1 MLVVLNDIN
10 KTYHQGKLDVKV
22 LNDINLE
29 IQEGDYIAIMGPSG
43 SGKTT
48 LMNII
53 GCLDHSSSGD
63 YLLED
68 QNIAKLDDK
77 EMALIRSR
85 KIGFVFQQFNLL
97 PRMSALEN
105 VALPLLYQGVKKKD
119 RLERAK
125 QALIQVGL
133 EDRINFKPTQLSGGQ
148 SQRVAIAR
156 AMVTNPK
163 LLLADEPTG
172 ALDSVS
178 GLQILELF
186 KQINEEQKTTIILI
200 THANEV
206 AKEAQKVY
214 TIFDGVISSQEGK
227 KEDEN

>member
-1 MLVVLNDIN
+1 MLIQLKDIN
-10 KTYHQGKLDVKV
+10 KVYHTGKLDVKV
-22 LNDINLE
+22 LNDINLTIDNGE
-29 IQEGDYIAIMGPSG
+29 YIAIMGPSG

-53 GCLDHSSSGD
+53 GCLDHLTSGE

-68 QNIAKLDDK
+68 QNIATLD
-77 EMALIRSR
+77 ENQMAKIRNE

-97 PRMSALEN
+97 PKLTAVEN
-105 VALPLLYQGVKKKD
+105 VALPLLYQGVAKKE

-125 QALIQVGL
+125 QALIDVGL
-133 EDRINFKPTQLSGGQ
+133 EDRISFRPNQLSGGQ

-156 AMVTNPK
+156 AMVTKPQ

-178 GLQILELF
+178 GIQVMELF
-186 KQINEEQKTTIILI
+186 KEINETQKTTVLVI
-200 THANEV
+200 THAKEV
-206 AKEAQKVY
+206 AQEAKKIF
-214 TIFDGVISSQEGK
+214 TIFDGVLDTESEVTL
-227 KEDEN
+227 

>member
-1 MLVVLNDIN
+1 MLIQLKDIN
-10 KTYHQGKLDVKV
+10 KVYHTGKLDVKV
-22 LNDINLE
+22 LNDINLTIDNGE
-29 IQEGDYIAIMGPSG
+29 YIAIMGPSG

-53 GCLDHSSSGD
+53 GCLDHLTSGE

-68 QNIAKLDDK
+68 QNIATLD
-77 EMALIRSR
+77 ENQMAKIRNE

-97 PRMSALEN
+97 PKLTAVEN
-105 VALPLLYQGVKKKD
+105 VALPLLYQCVAKKV

-125 QALIQVGL
+125 QALIDVGL
-133 EDRINFKPTQLSGGQ
+133 EDRISFRPNQLSGGQ

-156 AMVTNPK
+156 AMVTKPQ

-178 GLQILELF
+178 GIQVMELF
-186 KQINEEQKTTIILI
+186 KEINETQKTTVLVI
-200 THANEV
+200 THAKEV
-206 AKEAQKVY
+206 AQEAKKIF
-214 TIFDGVISSQEGK
+214 TIFDGVLDTESEVTL
-227 KEDEN
+227 

>member
-53 GCLDHSSSGD
+53 GCLDQSTSGD

-77 EMALIRSR
+77 DMALIRSR

-105 VALPLLYQGVKKKD
+105 VALPLLYQGVKKKE

>member
-1 MLVVLNDIN
+1 MLIQLKDIN
-10 KTYHQGKLDVKV
+10 KVYHTGKLDVKV
-22 LNDINLE
+22 LNDINLTIDNGE
-29 IQEGDYIAIMGPSG
+29 YIAIMGPSG

-53 GCLDHSSSGD
+53 GCLDHLTSGA

-68 QNIAKLDDK
+68 QNIATLD
-77 EMALIRSR
+77 ENQMAKIRNE

-97 PRMSALEN
+97 PKLTAVEN
-105 VALPLLYQGVKKKD
+105 VALPLLYQGVAKKE

-125 QALIQVGL
+125 QALIDVGL
-133 EDRINFKPTQLSGGQ
+133 EDRISFRPNQLSGGQ

-156 AMVTNPK
+156 AMVTKPQ

-178 GLQILELF
+178 GIQVMELF
-186 KQINEEQKTTIILI
+186 KEINETQKTTVLVI
-200 THANEV
+200 THAKEV
-206 AKEAQKVY
+206 AQEAKKIF
-214 TIFDGVISSQEGK
+214 TIFDGVLDTESEVTL
-227 KEDEN
+227 